1 LERLT
6 CHYTWAKCGRL
17 LARFARQT
25 QGSTPVCHITRTSHG
40 ERAQAKYTS
49 QYNLRNRDKH
59 FSVGEQMLILVP
71 DSTASKVYSR
81 WKGPA
86 TVVEVKS
93 PYRYLVELN
102 GSRQHV
108 HANKLRKFHV
118 RVDEV
123 MCNDPG
129 EW

>member
-1 LERLT
+1 
-6 CHYTWAKCGRL
+6 
-17 LARFARQT
+17 
-25 QGSTPVCHITRTSHG
+25 
-40 ERAQAKYTS
+40 
-49 QYNLRNRDKH
+49 
-59 FSVGEQMLILVP
+59 
-71 DSTASKVYSR
+71 VYSR

-93 PYRYLVELN
+93 PYSYLVELD

-123 MCNDPG
+123 MCTPMIPG
-129 EW
+129 TDSEHTKTVDTCAVIYDSDA